1 MKETPAGDQRQKA
14 LLPQGTVGANKTRTS
29 YANECGLTPATND
42 VGVIYLPDG
51 SPVIISGFVADSKEY
66 EETSKRI
73 IAELAKAVHDNCTK

>member
-1 MKETPAGDQRQKA
+1 
-14 LLPQGTVGANKTRTS
+14 
-29 YANECGLTPATND
+29 
-42 VGVIYLPDG
+42 VIYLPDG